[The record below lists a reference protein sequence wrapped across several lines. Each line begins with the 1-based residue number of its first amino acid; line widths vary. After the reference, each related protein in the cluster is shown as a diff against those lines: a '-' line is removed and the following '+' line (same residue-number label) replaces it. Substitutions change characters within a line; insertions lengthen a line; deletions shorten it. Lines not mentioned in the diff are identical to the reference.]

1 MLSACATAPQ
11 MSPEPVAKRIT
22 YPSPPPPA
30 ADGSVYHA
38 GYGVALFED
47 VRPRRVGDTVTV
59 VVAESTNATKKATTS
74 TSKDNSVDIAN
85 PTLFG
90 QPVGFRYP
98 GGGSLANNTLTL
110 EQGLSSSKSFTGE
123 GESAQSNNL
132 TGSITAMVVEVL
144 PNGNLRIEGEKTI
157 AINQGDEHVRISGIV
172 RPVDVRADNTVL
184 STLVA
189 DAVISY
195 GGKGVIADASDMG
208 WLSRFFNSKWWP
220 F

>member
-1 MLSACATAPQ
+1 
-11 MSPEPVAKRIT
+11 
-22 YPSPPPPA
+22 
-30 ADGSVYHA
+30 
-38 GYGVALFED
+38 
-47 VRPRRVGDTVTV
+47 
-59 VVAESTNATKKATTS
+59 
-74 TSKDNSVDIAN
+74 
-85 PTLFG
+85 
-90 QPVGFRYP
+90 
-98 GGGSLANNTLTL
+98 LTL
-110 EQGLSSSKSFTGE
+110 EQALSSNKNFSGE

-157 AINQGDEHVRISGIV
+157 AINQGDEHVRVTGIV
-172 RPVDVRADNTVL
+172 RPVDVRTDNTVS

-195 GGKGVIADASDMG
+195 GGNGVIADASEMG